1 MKKISGLFVFLA
13 LSVSLFACS
22 AQEQPG
28 KELPE
33 PVRPSVPDKDDEDQY
48 LKDEGALRLVTY
60 NVGSFSKSDK
70 TSCGLVSAMMLEL
83 KADVIS
89 FNELDRNTD
98 RSGRVD
104 QLAEVAAGM
113 DGWKYVFAK
122 AISLGGGEYGN
133 GIAYNPVT
141 VGEPVSQF
149 TIAFP
154 EAAEPRV
161 CLVLEFEDF
170 VFASTHLDVASPTE
184 RVAEVTEITR
194 QMMDIVI
201 PAAEEQG
208 YRLDNCVTSDGLPAG
223 RPYPYMI
230 YKNMCDLAV
239 PSRLS
244 VLKYG
249 DTISDI
255 REGVNAGV
263 WTVGVILGSN
273 ELGLTEEEVKALSAE
288 ELKRRMMEVRY
299 RMYAAGAHYVVDS
312 IEELPALI
320 KAINERMNK
329 E

>member
-194 QMMDIVI
+194 QMMDRFAGKGKPVFLAGDMNEQ
-201 PAAEEQG
+201 PADPAISKLKENWSMSSTNAPT
-208 YRLDNCVTSDGLPAG
+208 YPSDSPKTCIDIIFLMDNSGKCTVAG
-223 RPYPYMI
+223 
-230 YKNMCDLAV
+230 
-239 PSRLS
+239 
-244 VLKYG
+244 
-249 DTISDI
+249 
-255 REGVNAGV
+255 AGV
-263 WTVGVILGSN
+263 GNRFTSGNVAVASDHLPVYVDIM
-273 ELGLTEEEVKALSAE
+273 LSE
-288 ELKRRMMEVRY
+288 
-299 RMYAAGAHYVVDS
+299 
-312 IEELPALI
+312 
-320 KAINERMNK
+320 
-329 E
+329 